1 MRSSE
6 VHYDEPDEVSEAE
19 RSMRLDRPMSWV
31 RFVRLRRLVRSDR
44 LMSKVNTILQRESD
58 GCMVING

>member
-6 VHYDEPDEVSEAE
+6 VYYDEPDEVSEAE

-44 LMSKVNTILQRESD
+44 LSKVNTILQRESD
-58 GCMVING
+58 GCMEING